1 MPSPEDSETILALT
15 QGVDHVAQTMEA
27 YWGVGRLPLLVGD
40 ELRAKF
46 ARQGLRW
53 RNALEE
59 AWDAKMLTRDQLD
72 AVQSASGG
80 MQRAWQALDKA
91 AREAGAQAL
100 SPDVWEVCLSDG
112 SVACVVRTNAEAG
125 HVIAEGRHL
134 NVWTMEEVARAIELL
149 PETIRAAKVAF
160 PGATL
165 QPARER
171 YRGKLDDPLPFPL

>member
-1 MPSPEDSETILALT
+1 MPSPEDAETITALT

-27 YWGVGRLPLLVGD
+27 YWGVGRLPLLVND
-40 ELRAKF
+40 DLRGKF

-59 AWDAKMLTRDQLD
+59 CWSATMLTRDQL
-72 AVQSASGG
+72 ANVQSASGG

-91 AREAGAQAL
+91 AKEAGAQAM

-112 SVACVVRTNAEAG
+112 SVACVVRTNTEAG
-125 HVIAEGRHL
+125 HVIAEGRSH

-149 PETIRAAKVAF
+149 PETIRAAKIAF

-171 YRGKLDDPLPFPL
+171 YHGKLDDPVPF